1 MSPFLFYIYW
11 YYNWLFLIIKLLK
24 MKNLSKE
31 ELLSR
36 MEAINRSN
44 ALIYFDLDGK
54 ILGVNA
60 IFLKAMGYGEDEH
73 AEVVGKHHSIFVCDD
88 YARSAEYE
96 KFWDI
101 LRSGKYYKGEFER
114 RKRDG
119 SLINL
124 QATYNPIFDETG
136 KITKIMKVATDIT
149 AIVNSKKQVDAINK
163 STATITFDM
172 KGFILDAN
180 GIFLETMGLKS
191 NEKNQVIG
199 KHHSIFVNYEYSKSD
214 EYAKFWQNLNNGKF
228 VDGIF
233 ERKRV
238 DGSTIYLQAS
248 YNPVFDSKGNVTEV
262 IKIATDVTES
272 VNNKKEIDL
281 LSKNLQVELD
291 NSKKLKDAIEIEKNA
306 ALNDLDVVM
315 KKSQSELIKIIVKVA
330 LSVIIGVGV
339 VTTILYWMAMLTG
352 KDTQIIGS
360 TWSNMFSVL
369 LTNAF
374 SIVGTIMG
382 IKYAT
387 QDDKNKK

>member
-1 MSPFLFYIYW
+1 
-11 YYNWLFLIIKLLK
+11 

-44 ALIYFDLDGK
+44 ALIYFDLTGK

-73 AEVVGKHHSIFVCDD
+73 AEIIGKHHSIFVCED
-88 YARSAEYE
+88 YARSLEYE

-136 KITKIMKVATDIT
+136 TITKVMKVATDIT
-149 AIVNSKKQVDAINK
+149 SIVNSKKQVDAINK

-180 GIFLETMGLKS
+180 SIFLETMGFKS
-191 NEKNQVIG
+191 NEKNQVVG

-214 EYAKFWQNLNNGKF
+214 DYTKFWQNLNNGKF
-228 VDGIF
+228 LDGIF
-233 ERKRV
+233 ERKKV
-238 DGSTIYLQAS
+238 DGSTVYLQAS
-248 YNPVFDSKGNVTEV
+248 YNPVFDSKGNVTNV

-272 VNNKKEIDL
+272 VKNKKEIDL
-281 LSKNLQVELD
+281 LTKNLQVELD
-291 NSKKLKDAIEIEKNA
+291 NSKKLKDAIEIEKNT
-306 ALNDLDVVM
+306 ALNDLDATL
-315 KKSQSELIKIIVKVA
+315 KKSQNEMIKIIVKSALGVI
-330 LSVIIGVGV
+330 LSVGII
-339 VTTILYWMAMLTG
+339 TTIMYSFAILSN

-387 QDDKNKK
+387 SDDNKDKK

>member
-1 MSPFLFYIYW
+1 
-11 YYNWLFLIIKLLK
+11 

-44 ALIYFDLDGK
+44 AIIYFDLHGK

-60 IFLKAMGYGEDEH
+60 IFLEAMGYGADEH
-73 AEVVGKHHSIFVCDD
+73 SEIIGKHHSIFVCED

-119 SLINL
+119 TLINL
-124 QATYNPIFDETG
+124 QATYNPIFDETNT
-136 KITKIMKVATDIT
+136 ITKIMKVATDIT
-149 AIVNSKKQVDAINK
+149 MIVNSKKQIDAINK
-163 STATITFDM
+163 STASITFDM
-172 KGFILDAN
+172 NGFILDAN
-180 GIFLETMGLKS
+180 GVFLETMGYKT
-191 NEKNQVIG
+191 NEKSQVVG
-199 KHHSIFVNYEYSKSD
+199 KHHSIFVSYEYSKSD
-214 EYAKFWQNLNNGKF
+214 EYSKFWKNLNSGKF
-228 VDGIF
+228 IDGIF
-233 ERKRV
+233 ERKKV
-238 DGSTIYLQAS
+238 DGSTIYLQAT
-248 YNPVFDSKGNVTEV
+248 YNPVFDSKGNVTNV

-281 LSKNLQVELD
+281 LSKDLQLQLKE
-291 NSKKLKDAIEIEKNA
+291 SEKLKDAIEKERNA
-306 ALNDLDVVM
+306 ALQDLDATL
-315 KKSQSELIKIIVKVA
+315 KKSQSELIKIIVQCA
-330 LSVIIGVGV
+330 LGVIISVGFI
-339 VTTILYWMAMLTG
+339 TTVMYSFAILSN

-387 QDDKNKK
+387 QDDKKDKK

>member
-1 MSPFLFYIYW
+1 V
-11 YYNWLFLIIKLLK
+11 
-24 MKNLSKE
+24 KNLSKE

-44 ALIYFDLDGK
+44 AIIYFDLNGK

-73 AEVVGKHHSIFVCDD
+73 AEVVGKHHSIFVCED

-124 QATYNPIFDETG
+124 QATYNPIFDESGT
-136 KITKIMKVATDIT
+136 ITKIMKVATDIT
-149 AIVNSKKQVDAINK
+149 AIVDSKKQVDAINK

-180 GIFLETMGLKS
+180 SIFLETMGYKP
-191 NEKNQVIG
+191 NEKNQVVG
-199 KHHSIFVNYEYSKSD
+199 KHHSIFVSYEYSKSD
-214 EYAKFWQNLNNGKF
+214 EYTKFWKNLSNGKF
-228 VDGIF
+228 LEGIF
-233 ERKRV
+233 ERKKV
-238 DGSTIYLQAS
+238 DGSTIYLQAT
-248 YNPVFDSKGNVTEV
+248 YNPVFDSKGNVTNV
-262 IKIATDVTES
+262 IKIATDVTEA
-272 VNNKKEIDL
+272 VNSKNKIDT
-281 LSKNLQVELD
+281 LSKDLQIELD

-315 KKSQSELIKIIVKVA
+315 KKSQSELIKVIVKVA
-330 LSVIIGVGV
+330 LAVIVGVGV

-387 QDDKNKK
+387 QEGGKEKK

>member
-1 MSPFLFYIYW
+1 
-11 YYNWLFLIIKLLK
+11 

-36 MEAINRSN
+36 LEGINRSN
-44 ALIYFDLDGK
+44 AIIYFDLNGY
-54 ILGVNA
+54 ILGLND
-60 IFLKAMGYGEDEH
+60 IFLEVMGYSKGEHE
-73 AEVVGKHHSIFVCDD
+73 ELIGKHHSIFICED
-88 YARSAEYE
+88 YARSLEYE

-101 LRSGKYYKGEFER
+101 LRSGKYYNGEFER
-114 RKRDG
+114 RKKDG

-124 QATYNPIFDETG
+124 QATYNPIYDESGT
-136 KITKIMKVATDIT
+136 ISKIMKVATDIT
-149 AIVNSKKQVDAINK
+149 SIVNSKKQVDAINK

-180 GIFLETMGLKS
+180 GIFLETMGFKS
-191 NEKNQVIG
+191 NEKNQVVG
-199 KHHSIFVNYEYSKSD
+199 KHHSIFVSYEYSKSD

-228 VDGIF
+228 LEGIF
-233 ERKRV
+233 ERKKV
-238 DGSTIYLQAS
+238 DGSTIYLQAT
-248 YNPVFDSKGNVTEV
+248 YNPVFDSKGNVTNV

-291 NSKKLKDAIEIEKNA
+291 KSQKLKDAIEIEKNA
-306 ALNDLDVVM
+306 ALNDLDATL
-315 KKSQSELIKIIVKVA
+315 KKSQNELIKIIVKCALGVI
-330 LSVIIGVGV
+330 LSVGVI
-339 VTTILYWMAMLTG
+339 TTTMYSFAILSN

-387 QDDKNKK
+387 QEDKKDKN

>member
-1 MSPFLFYIYW
+1 
-11 YYNWLFLIIKLLK
+11 

-36 MEAINRSN
+36 LEAINRSN
-44 ALIYFDLDGK
+44 AIIYFDLSGK

-60 IFLKAMGYGEDEH
+60 IFLQTMGYGTDEH
-73 AEVVGKHHSIFVCDD
+73 EEVVGKHHSIFVCED
-88 YARSAEYE
+88 YSRSLEYE

-101 LRSGKYYKGEFER
+101 LRSGKYYNGEFER

-124 QATYNPIFDETG
+124 QATYNPIFDESGT
-136 KITKIMKVATDIT
+136 ITKVMKVATDIT
-149 AIVNSKKQVDAINK
+149 AIVESKKQIEAINR

-172 KGFILDAN
+172 NGFILDAN
-180 GIFLETMGLKS
+180 GMFLETMGYKS
-191 NEKNQVIG
+191 NEKNQVVG
-199 KHHSIFVNYEYSKSD
+199 KHHSIFVSYEYSKSD
-214 EYAKFWQNLNNGKF
+214 EYIKFWKNLSSGKF
-228 VDGIF
+228 IEGIF
-233 ERKRV
+233 ERKKV
-238 DGSTIYLQAS
+238 DGSTIYLQAT
-248 YNPVFDSKGNVTEV
+248 YNPVFDSKGNVTNV

-281 LSKNLQVELD
+281 LSKNLQSELKQ
-291 NSKKLKDAIEIEKNA
+291 SEKLKDEIERERNA
-306 ALNDLDVVM
+306 ALEDLDATL
-315 KKSQSELIKIIVKVA
+315 KKSQIELIKTIVKSA
-330 LSVIIGVGV
+330 LFVIMSVGFI
-339 VTTILYWMAMLTG
+339 TTIMYSFAILSN

-387 QDDKNKK
+387 QDDKKDKIK

>member
-1 MSPFLFYIYW
+1 
-11 YYNWLFLIIKLLK
+11 

-36 MEAINRSN
+36 LEAINRSN
-44 ALIYFDLDGK
+44 AIIYFDLNGK

-60 IFLKAMGYGEDEH
+60 IFLQAMGYGVDEH
-73 AEVVGKHHSIFVCDD
+73 EELIGKHHSIFVCED
-88 YARSAEYE
+88 YARSLEYE

-124 QATYNPIFDETG
+124 QATYNPIYDESGT
-136 KITKIMKVATDIT
+136 ITKVMKVATDIT
-149 AIVNSKKQVDAINK
+149 AIVDSKKQVDAINK

-172 KGFILDAN
+172 KGFILDVN
-180 GIFLETMGLKS
+180 SIFLETMGFKP

-199 KHHSIFVNYEYSKSD
+199 KHHSIFVSYDYSKSD

-233 ERKRV
+233 ERKKV

-248 YNPVFDSKGNVTEV
+248 YNPVFDSKGNVTNV
-262 IKIATDVTES
+262 IKIATDVTEA
-272 VNNKKEIDL
+272 VNSKNKIDA
-281 LSKNLQVELD
+281 LSKDLQLELD
-291 NSKKLKDAIEIEKNA
+291 NSKKLKDAIEVEKNA
-306 ALNDLDVVM
+306 ALNDLDIVM
-315 KKSQSELIKIIVKVA
+315 KKSQSELIKVIVKVA

-339 VTTILYWMAMLTG
+339 ITTMLYWMAMVTG

-387 QDDKNKK
+387 QDDGKGKK